1 MTSVQSSDDVTLL
14 VVITDKS
21 LNFQKHIDNLVGKTQ
36 YKLYALWCIRKVFKV
51 EKAKK
56 LGNAFIDSQ
65 FNYAPLIWMVCRKT
79 FYSKIEKIYHK
90 TLKVIYGL
98 ILAIAFSHSVNMSQF
113 IKGTFNF

>member
-1 MTSVQSSDDVTLL
+1 M

-36 YKLYALWCIRKVFKV
+36 YKLYALRCIRKVFKV

-65 FNYAPLIWMVCRKT
+65 FNYAPLIRMVCRKT
-79 FYSKIEKIYHK
+79 FYSKIEKK

-98 ILAIAFSHSVNMSQF
+98 ILAIAFSDSVNMSQF